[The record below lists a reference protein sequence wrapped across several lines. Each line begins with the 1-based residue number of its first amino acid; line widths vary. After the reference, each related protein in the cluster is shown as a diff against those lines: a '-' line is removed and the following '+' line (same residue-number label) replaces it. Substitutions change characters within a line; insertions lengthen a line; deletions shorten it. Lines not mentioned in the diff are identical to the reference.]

1 MQDPTPPP
9 RVHPMGQQLGGQ
21 GRLGGAQLCP
31 EGPHGRSPFTFY
43 HSTFSPLALPAQ
55 VARRSLYSRVG
66 NPAPGRGGRFQDSH
80 IQAHAHTDVKLSVH
94 PSIRPR
100 SRAWTRGP
108 QGSAAHQQQQHAG
121 RGPALTLVGAQP
133 PGLWP
138 FMSAGPR
145 CWVGLGA
152 AGRGQTQSRPPRSW
166 SWGCPGCPAS
176 TARKAPTGPG
186 TRRWT
191 SQ

>member
-21 GRLGGAQLCP
+21 GGLGGAQLCP

-43 HSTFSPLALPAQ
+43 IQSPGAACTGGQEVTVQQGGQPCTRA
-55 VARRSLYSRVG
+55 G
-66 NPAPGRGGRFQDSH
+66 GGRFQDSH